1 MKYSFDK
8 LFRNNMATTI
18 HKAAKERK
26 AKSIS
31 TSASLKTLFAAAA
44 VATVLSVQACMKNTI
59 EEYGSTNGSNDIS
72 FICKESNGNSN
83 SNCNESNSNNN
94 GKENDKETKTAPTT
108 SLTQPIGLFAYKH
121 EIPNMNTG
129 ATQIVHNHQ
138 ITPIGGGTGKVL
150 IL

>member
-8 LFRNNMATTI
+8 LFKKSNNKARKCRKTSGAWNALLAATSML
-18 HKAAKERK
+18 AML
-26 AKSIS
+26 
-31 TSASLKTLFAAAA
+31 SLQ
-44 VATVLSVQACMKNTI
+44 SCMKQTL

-72 FICKESNGNSN
+72 FICKESNSNGND
-83 SNCNESNSNNN
+83 N
-94 GKENDKETKTAPTT
+94 GKETKTAPTT

>member
-1 MKYSFDK
+1 MKNPFITLLKPSS
-8 LFRNNMATTI
+8 NN
-18 HKAAKERK
+18 KARKGMK

-31 TSASLKTLFAAAA
+31 ASASLQTLFVAA
-44 VATVLSVQACMKNTI
+44 VAMVFSVQACMKQTL

-72 FICKESNGNSN
+72 FICKESNSNGND
-83 SNCNESNSNNN
+83 N
-94 GKENDKETKTAPTT
+94 GKETKTAPTT